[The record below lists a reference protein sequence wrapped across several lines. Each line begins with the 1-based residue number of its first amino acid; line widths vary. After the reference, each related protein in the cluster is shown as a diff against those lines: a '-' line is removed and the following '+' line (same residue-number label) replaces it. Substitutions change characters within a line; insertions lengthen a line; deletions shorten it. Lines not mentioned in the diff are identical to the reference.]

1 MSANTLIKYYHH
13 WYFCIFIF
21 FSYNS
26 TYQKL
31 LFVFQR
37 FLLSENVKNY
47 YSVTKMI
54 K

>member
-13 WYFCIFIF
+13 WYLKFLCIFIF

-37 FLLSENVKNY
+37 FLLSEN
-47 YSVTKMI
+47 I
-54 K
+54 KDVLQCY